1 MYCNQEDYITQSSN
15 QLRPATDAQN
25 GEIMYKVSS
34 EQQERIANASYVVS
48 YLAQK
53 GFTVYFDC
61 YEHTV
66 KVDILT
72 ESYMETLQAIEA
84 MKGRTDLYKSRNIKS
99 KKSDDGSKYYWITYK
114 F

>member
-1 MYCNQEDYITQSSN
+1 MYEVT
-15 QLRPATDAQN
+15 
-25 GEIMYKVSS
+25 K

-61 YEHTV
+61 DKYSV
-66 KVDILT
+66 KVDILNENYT
-72 ESYMETLQAIEA
+72 EALQAIEA
-84 MKGRTDLYKSRNIKS
+84 MKGRTDLYKSRDIHPRKA
-99 KKSDDGSKYYWITYK
+99 DDGRKYYWITYI

>member
-1 MYCNQEDYITQSSN
+1 MYEVT
-15 QLRPATDAQN
+15 
-25 GEIMYKVSS
+25 K

-61 YEHTV
+61 DKYFV
-66 KVDILT
+66 KVDILNETYT
-72 ESYMETLQAIEA
+72 EALQAIEA
-84 MKGRTDLYKSRNIKS
+84 MKGRTDLYKGRDIHPRKA
-99 KKSDDGSKYYWITYK
+99 DDGRKYYWITYR

>member
-1 MYCNQEDYITQSSN
+1 
-15 QLRPATDAQN
+15 
-25 GEIMYKVSS
+25 MYKVSS

-53 GFTVYFDC
+53 GFSVYFDC
-61 YEHTV
+61 YEYSV

-72 ESYMETLQAIEA
+72 ETYTETLQAIEA
-84 MKGRTDLYKSRNIKS
+84 MKGRTNLYKSRDIKTQR
-99 KKSDDGSKYYWITYK
+99 KDLGQKYYWIIYK

>member
-1 MYCNQEDYITQSSN
+1 MYEVT
-15 QLRPATDAQN
+15 
-25 GEIMYKVSS
+25 K

-61 YEHTV
+61 YKYRIE
-66 KVDILT
+66 VDIHT
-72 ESYMETLQAIEA
+72 DTYTETLQAIEA
-84 MKGRTDLYKSRNIKS
+84 MKGRTDLYKRRDIKP
-99 KKSDDGSKYYWITYK
+99 KRTDAGQRWYCIEYE